1 MDTAPLLPS
10 SIRDQFTREV
20 VYLNTATCGLPPR
33 VAHEATL
40 AVERDRA
47 RGRLTLDIAH
57 QAVERSRA
65 AFASFVFSCFD
76 SVSDF
81 PMAPISCCVSDT
93 SKLTHP

>member
-65 AFASFVFSCFD
+65 AFARS
-76 SVSDF
+76 SDWSRLLF
-81 PMAPISCCVSDT
+81 PRVQPWSWPRRT
-93 SKLTHP
+93 SPR